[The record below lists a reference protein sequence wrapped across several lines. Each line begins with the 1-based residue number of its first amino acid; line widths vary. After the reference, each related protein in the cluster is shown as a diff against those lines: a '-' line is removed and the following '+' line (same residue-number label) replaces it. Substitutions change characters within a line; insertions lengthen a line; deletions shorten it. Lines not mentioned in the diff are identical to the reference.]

1 MLKNLKIIFICA
13 TLSFSAMAFSDDIE
27 GVIESVAQNSQSL
40 VVQGI
45 TFYTTEQT
53 DYDDGL
59 KSFSDLKPGQTV
71 EVDFN
76 YQEGK
81 HYATE
86 IELERN
92 AK

>member
-1 MLKNLKIIFICA
+1 
-13 TLSFSAMAFSDDIE
+13 MAFSDDLE
-27 GVIESVAQNSQSL
+27 GVIESIALDSQSL

-76 YQEGK
+76 YQDGK
-81 HYATE
+81 HYVTE
-86 IELERN
+86 IELERGSM
-92 AK
+92 

>member
-1 MLKNLKIIFICA
+1 MLKSLKIMFTCA
-13 TLSFSAMAFSDDIE
+13 ALSFSTMVFSDDLE
-27 GVIESVAQNSQSL
+27 GVIESIALDSQSL

-45 TFYTTEQT
+45 RFYATEKT

-59 KSFSDLKPGQTV
+59 KGFADLKSGQVV

-86 IELERN
+86 IELERD
-92 AK
+92 AM

>member
-1 MLKNLKIIFICA
+1 MFTCA
-13 TLSFSAMAFSDDIE
+13 ALSFSTMAFSDDLE
-27 GVIESVAQNSQSL
+27 GVIESIALDSQSL

-45 TFYTTEQT
+45 RFYATDKT

-59 KSFSDLKPGQTV
+59 KSFADLKSGQVV

-86 IELERN
+86 IELERG
-92 AK
+92 AM